1 MVANIKVF
9 VILMLTAHQSCFGYY
24 IRKSEE
30 SSPTKQQTAS
40 AIKSQLNDEWGA
52 IQNTLGLSQEKGVFP
67 SFNNPKPT
75 IKLTCYLFILFAVE
89 LLKSQKDQQGTKE
102 LLNRFIKENP
112 KYLTANKNKH
122 TKPNANVN
130 AIKPPSYQFKRL
142 LRALAQNLKSSNR
155 MLKTSFNF
163 ELADRPLK
171 SLKRPRRKIAVKMVS
186 DMSSEHVDNLIK
198 MFYEKHN
205 IQPEPDYYNDR
216 IVQDNEDEGDYSEQD
231 IPRQSPSDVDPDSDY
246 EYDNLYDDERDVGL
260 TAKMNRN
267 LEYGSFQDLI
277 LQANRNEWEREHEET
292 KLHNTSNDH
301 FI

>member
-40 AIKSQLNDEWGA
+40 AIKSQHNDEWGA
-52 IQNTLGLSQEKGVFP
+52 IQNTLGLSQEK
-67 SFNNPKPT
+67 
-75 IKLTCYLFILFAVE
+75 VE

-112 KYLTANKNKH
+112 KYLTSTKNKH
-122 TKPNANVN
+122 TNTNANAN

>member
-1 MVANIKVF
+1 MVANIKVV
-9 VILMLTAHQSCFGYY
+9 VILMLTAHQSCLGYY
-24 IRKSEE
+24 IRKTDE
-30 SSPTKQQTAS
+30 SASPKTGA
-40 AIKSQLNDEWGA
+40 AIKSRNDEWGA
-52 IQNTLGLSQEKGVFP
+52 FQNTLGLSQEKVD
-67 SFNNPKPT
+67 
-75 IKLTCYLFILFAVE
+75 

-112 KYLTANKNKH
+112 KYLTTTATANKN
-122 TKPNANVN
+122 TKVKANPNA
-130 AIKPPSYQFKRL
+130 IQRPSYQFKRL
-142 LRALAQNLKSSNR
+142 LRALASNLKSSSR

-205 IQPEPDYYNDR
+205 IESSDYYNDR
-216 IVQDNEDEGDYSEQD
+216 IAQDSYDEGDYSEQD
-231 IPRQSPSDVDPDSDY
+231 ISQRTPSDADPDSNSDY

-292 KLHNTSNDH
+292 KLHESRNDH

>member
-1 MVANIKVF
+1 MVANIKLF
-9 VILMLTAHQSCFGYY
+9 VILMLTAQHSCFGYY
-24 IRKSEE
+24 IRKTDE
-30 SSPTKQQTAS
+30 STSTKTLAAS
-40 AIKSQLNDEWGA
+40 KSRNDEWGA
-52 IQNTLGLSQEKGVFP
+52 IQNTLGLSQEK
-67 SFNNPKPT
+67 
-75 IKLTCYLFILFAVE
+75 VE

-112 KYLTANKNKH
+112 KYLSATSTSNRN
-122 TKPNANVN
+122 TNVN
-130 AIKPPSYQFKRL
+130 ANANANANKRPSLQFKRL
-142 LRALAQNLKSSNR
+142 LRALASNLKSSNR

-205 IQPEPDYYNDR
+205 IQSSDYYNDR
-216 IVQDNEDEGDYSEQD
+216 IAQDSDDEGDYSEQD
-231 IPRQSPSDVDPDSDY
+231 IIQRTPSDADPDSDY
-246 EYDNLYDDERDVGL
+246 EYDNLYDDERDVSL

-292 KLHNTSNDH
+292 KLHNSSNDH